1 MRPDISPSAS
11 SSSLSLLDRVQAN
24 DPQAWP
30 QFVQLYGPL
39 VAHWCRGQGLQ
50 ANDIA
55 DVTQTVFLAVFRGL
69 AKFRHESTSREA
81 TVEKLAREE
90 LDLPHSPSRSSR
102 LRSWIWKI
110 TRRKILDWARS
121 QRPDNARGGS
131 SVMRILAELPA
142 PSFLESESSDGQGS
156 KATSHG
162 EGVAWRAVIRRAM
175 AQIRP
180 DFRPETW
187 DAFWRSVVEGQ
198 TTAFVSDQT
207 GLSHAAIRQARS
219 RVTRRLRQQL
229 GEL

>member
-69 AKFRHESTSREA
+69 AKFRQESTPLVASL
-81 TVEKLAREE
+81 EKQTNKGP
-90 LDLPHSPSRSSR
+90 DLRHSPTRSSR

-121 QRPDNARGGS
+121 QRPDTARGGS
-131 SVMRILAELPA
+131 SVMSILAELPA
-142 PSFLESESSDGQGS
+142 PTLFENDSSDGQGS
-156 KATSHG
+156 NATSLG

-187 DAFWRSVVEGQ
+187 DAFWRSVIEGQ

-219 RVTRRLRQQL
+219 RVTRRLRQQM